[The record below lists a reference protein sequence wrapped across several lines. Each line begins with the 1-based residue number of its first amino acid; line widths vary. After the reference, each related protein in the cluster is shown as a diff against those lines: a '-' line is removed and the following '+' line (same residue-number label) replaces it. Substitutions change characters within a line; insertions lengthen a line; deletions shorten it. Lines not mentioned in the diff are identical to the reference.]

1 LDGRVARR
9 NAGAHHR
16 AVPRRLSSP
25 IFVGRVAERAAIVDA
40 MERASGGQ
48 PSIVVIGGEAGVGK
62 TRLLAE
68 VAAQAAALGHFMV
81 TGACFDVA
89 AGTLPYAP
97 FIEIVSALDRAGRLA
112 ALPDRTVTE
121 LSRLAPQLGPSNLQ
135 LAPDAAVSAPATDRD
150 MRGGEGGQGRLFA
163 AVRDALTAAS
173 EPSSL
178 VIVIEDVHWADTTTL
193 DLLTYLARSIRSE
206 HIVLLVTARLDSL
219 SRRHPLVDV
228 VAEIARLPCAERIDL
243 APFDEREVAEQ
254 LTGILGRAPDASLT
268 REVFERSDGNAFFAE
283 ELIATGAAPGGALPA
298 SLRDTLTA
306 RLVGLDEATAQVI
319 RVAAVAGRVVSHDLL
334 LRVVGRPYAELV
346 GALRQAL
353 DLRLLVD
360 VAEPYP
366 GYAFRHALGRE
377 AAYDDLLVAEREVL
391 HRAIA
396 DALEDDASLSPGGAM
411 SRFGEIAFHAM
422 AARDLPRALIASLQ
436 AATAAEGASAFAE
449 AELQLERIVEIS
461 AQIDDAE
468 DRIGMDRVDLLARL
482 ARAAASAGRQF
493 RAAEVARDAVD
504 ALPPGDVDRRVAILL
519 DLFEYAWE
527 GANIPAAELAVT
539 EANVLVGDER
549 TVRGSNVAAALAAIH
564 LDRGRYATAAE
575 AATRAIAI
583 ARSCDAQRELARAL
597 TVQGQVQ
604 TQLGE
609 TNRAEASFAEAAGLF
624 GDVSDGLVRARSI
637 RQRGWARFVHGAFN
651 ESLALDEQALEVAR
665 REGADLRL
673 GAYLLDGV
681 LENLVE
687 LGRWSEAEATAKLI
701 LGRLTTRSFVL
712 VYSHTTLARMYTF
725 QGRWADADERV
736 ALARSIPA
744 VGPHRIW
751 QLEDSIFLAY
761 ARARYDEG
769 RDLMESAIAAMPEP
783 ETDAGLWWPLVK
795 AVAGEAD
802 RADLARQR
810 RRAREAEEAVLAG
823 RRFADLFR
831 RSARRAIETDGGG
844 PWVNAAWPTVEAE
857 ERRLVGAPDPD
868 RWAAVL
874 AARASIDQPWELAY
888 AQYRHA
894 EAVLVSGG
902 PVDAAAPSLRRAHA
916 AATTL
921 GAAVLREAV
930 EALASRARIDLDSD
944 DKASAGMV
952 AGETPAALTARE
964 VSVLILVAEGHTNRE
979 IGSRLFISDKT
990 VSVHVTHAMAKL
1002 GALSR
1007 YEAAAMAARLGLL
1020 GPVQPP
1026 APATGTE

>member
-1 LDGRVARR
+1 MDAPVAR
-9 NAGAHHR
+9 AKVGAHHR
-16 AVPRRLSSP
+16 SVSRRLSSP
-25 IFVGRVAERAAIVDA
+25 IFVGRVAERAALLEA
-40 MERASGGQ
+40 MERASRGE

-68 VAAQAAALGHFMV
+68 AAAQAAALGQLLV

-97 FIEIVSALDRAGRLA
+97 FVEIVRALDRAGRLS
-112 ALPDRTVTE
+112 ALPDRAIAE
-121 LSRLAPQLGPSNLQ
+121 LNRLAPQIGRPGGGAETDVAAGSSSADLG
-135 LAPDAAVSAPATDRD
+135 V
-150 MRGGEGGQGRLFA
+150 RGNEGGQGRLFA
-163 AVRDALTAAS
+163 AVRDSLSAAS
-173 EPSSL
+173 AASPL
-178 VIVIEDVHWADTTTL
+178 VVVIEDVHWADTTTL
-193 DLLTYLARSIRSE
+193 DLLTYLARSMRAE
-206 HIVLLVTARLDSL
+206 RVVLLATARLDSL
-219 SRRHPLVDV
+219 PRRHPLVDV
-228 VAEIARLPCAERIDL
+228 VAELARLPWAERIDL
-243 APFDEREVAEQ
+243 ARFDEREVAEQ
-254 LTGILGRAPDASLT
+254 LTGILGRAPDTGLS

-306 RLVGLDEATAQVI
+306 RLLGLDETTAQVV
-319 RVAAVAGRVVSHDLL
+319 RVAAVAGRVVAHELL
-334 LRVVGRPYAELV
+334 LRVLDVPQAELV
-346 GALRQAL
+346 AALRRAL
-353 DLRLLVD
+353 EQRLLID
-360 VAEPYP
+360 VTEPYP
-366 GYAFRHALGRE
+366 GYAFRHALVRE
-377 AAYDDLLVAEREVL
+377 AAYDDLLVAEREAL
-391 HRAIA
+391 HRVIA
-396 DALEDDASLSPGGAM
+396 DALEEDASLSPGGTM
-411 SRFGEIAFHAM
+411 SRLGEIAFHAM
-422 AARDLPRALIASLQ
+422 ASRDLPRALIASLR
-436 AATAAEGASAFAE
+436 AATAAEAASAFAE
-449 AELQLERIVEIS
+449 AEIQLERIVEIS
-461 AQIDDAE
+461 PQIDDAE
-468 DRIGMDRVDLLARL
+468 GRIGMDRADLLARL

-539 EANVLVGDER
+539 EANVLVGDEH
-549 TVRGSNVAAALAAIH
+549 TVRGSNVAAARAAIH

-583 ARSCDAQRELARAL
+583 ARSCGAQRELARAL

-609 TNRAEASFAEAAGLF
+609 TNRAEASFAEAAALF
-624 GDVSDGLVRARSI
+624 GDVSDGLVRTRSI
-637 RQRGWARFVHGAFN
+637 RQRGWARYVHGAFN
-651 ESLALDEQALEVAR
+651 ESLALDEEALEVAR

-701 LGRLTTRSFVL
+701 LGRLTTRSLVL
-712 VYSHTTLARMYTF
+712 VYSHTTLARMCTF

-795 AVAGEAD
+795 ALAGEAD
-802 RADLARQR
+802 RAELARQR
-810 RRAREAEEAVLAG
+810 RRAREAEEAVRAG

-831 RSARRAIETDGGG
+831 TSARRAIDIDGGG
-844 PWVNAAWPTVEAE
+844 RWVKAAWPTVEAE
-857 ERRLVGAPDPD
+857 ERRLGGSPDPD
-868 RWAAVL
+868 GWAAVL

-894 EAVLVSGG
+894 EAVLTSGG
-902 PVDAAAPSLRRAHA
+902 PADAAAPSLRRAHA
-916 AATTL
+916 AVTML
-921 GAAVLREAV
+921 GAAALREAV
-930 EALASRARIDLDSD
+930 EALASRARIDLGSD
-944 DKASAGMV
+944 DKASAGMA
-952 AGETPAALTARE
+952 AGDSPAALTARE
-964 VSVLILVAEGHTNRE
+964 VSVLILVAAGHTNRE